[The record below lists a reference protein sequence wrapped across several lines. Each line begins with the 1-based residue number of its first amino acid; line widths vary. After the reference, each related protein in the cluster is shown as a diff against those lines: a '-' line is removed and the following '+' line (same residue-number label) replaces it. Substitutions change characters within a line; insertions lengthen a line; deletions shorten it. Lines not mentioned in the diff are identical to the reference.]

1 MSKARFRTQVSE
13 TLVVCSIAG
22 IVSVFASVPSKAEE
36 QVQPPPYEIAGL
48 NIVTVNVVWDDA
60 AVRKALPRGIEPVKG
75 MTGGINIYNTER
87 GYVVG
92 PYSAAYFWVDI
103 EGFDSPE
110 GIKGRWMLAGVYGPG
125 PKTTAA
131 FQANGF
137 PVRSGTSRFESI
149 ADGKRAI
156 GTVSGQDFVT
166 AEIKSVP
173 GSCEAGSVLLNY
185 ISMSPQAKQL
195 VVTHIPVVG
204 DFCKADTVSAK
215 ITAAPG
221 DPFAAFTI
229 AKVVGMSEGKNISVA
244 ITAPQPAEK

>member
-13 TLVVCSIAG
+13 TLAACSVAG
-22 IVSVFASVPSKAEE
+22 IALVFASVPSKAEE
-36 QVQPPPYEIAGL
+36 RVQPPPYEIAGL
-48 NIVTVNVVWDDA
+48 NGVTVNVVWDDA
-60 AVRKALPRGIEPVKG
+60 AVKKALPPGIEPAKG

-110 GIKGRWMLAGVYGPG
+110 GIKGRWMLAGVYGPQ

-131 FQANGF
+131 FQASGF
-137 PVRSGTSRFESI
+137 PVRSGTSRFEPI
-149 ADGKRAI
+149 ADGKRAVA
-156 GTVSGQDFVT
+156 TVNGQDFVT
-166 AEIKSVP
+166 AEVKSLP

-185 ISMSPQAKQL
+185 VSMSPQAKQL

-204 DFCKADTVSAK
+204 DFCKADPVSAK
-215 ITAAPG
+215 VTAASG
-221 DPFAAFTI
+221 DPFAAFTV
-229 AKVVGMSEGKNISVA
+229 AKVVGVSEGRNLSVA
-244 ITAPQPAEK
+244 ITVPQPVEK

>member
-1 MSKARFRTQVSE
+1 MLHRELRKSGFKSQLFRTQVSE
-13 TLVVCSIAG
+13 TLAVCSVAG

-110 GIKGRWMLAGVYGPG
+110 GIKGRWMLAGVYGPQ

-131 FQANGF
+131 FQASGF
-137 PVRSGTSRFESI
+137 PIRSGTSRFES
-149 ADGKRAI
+149 DRRWKTCHWHRERTGLRHRGNQI
-156 GTVSGQDFVT
+156 G
-166 AEIKSVP
+166 AR
-173 GSCEAGSVLLNY
+173 VL
-185 ISMSPQAKQL
+185 
-195 VVTHIPVVG
+195 
-204 DFCKADTVSAK
+204 
-215 ITAAPG
+215 
-221 DPFAAFTI
+221 
-229 AKVVGMSEGKNISVA
+229 
-244 ITAPQPAEK
+244 

>member
-1 MSKARFRTQVSE
+1 MSKARIRTQVSE
-13 TLVVCSIAG
+13 TLAVCSVVGIA
-22 IVSVFASVPSKAEE
+22 SVFASVPSKAEE

-48 NIVTVNVVWDDA
+48 NGVTVNVVWDDA
-60 AVRKALPRGIEPVKG
+60 AVKKALPRGIEPVKG

-110 GIKGRWMLAGVYGPG
+110 GVKGRWMLAGVYGPQ

-131 FQANGF
+131 FQASGF
-137 PVRSGTSRFESI
+137 PVRSGTSRLESI

-229 AKVVGMSEGKNISVA
+229 LLVA
-244 ITAPQPAEK
+244 GFQPAPA